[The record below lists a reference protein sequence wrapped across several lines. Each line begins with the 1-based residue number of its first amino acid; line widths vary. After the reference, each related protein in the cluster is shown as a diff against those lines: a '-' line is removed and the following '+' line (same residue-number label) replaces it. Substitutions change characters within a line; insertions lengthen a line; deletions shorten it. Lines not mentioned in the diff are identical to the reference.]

1 MQNRCRKN
9 LIGLLQWLPLCAGL
23 MQGELKVEL
32 LLSDIIVFRVWK
44 TPKGWFRA
52 CLVIVSSYC
61 VFANTQNRSQS
72 SLKHGK
78 KFNSCLR
85 KEQWRNI
92 IIKEKETRAINMTFC
107 KAQKHIW
114 FHANNQQIPYLWW
127 NGTTTESKAGDQQG
141 QNNIQ
146 VERHLRQN
154 GREKTE
160 TEKSN

>member
-23 MQGELKVEL
+23 MQGELQVEL

-78 KFNSCLR
+78 KSSSCLR
-85 KEQWRNI
+85 KEHLRKI
-92 IIKEKETRAINMTFC
+92 IIKEKETLKIGQLIWHFAKLRKISDLMPTTSRPHICDEMVQPLRGKQEIN
-107 KAQKHIW
+107 KDR
-114 FHANNQQIPYLWW
+114 
-127 NGTTTESKAGDQQG
+127 TT
-141 QNNIQ
+141 
-146 VERHLRQN
+146 
-154 GREKTE
+154 
-160 TEKSN
+160 